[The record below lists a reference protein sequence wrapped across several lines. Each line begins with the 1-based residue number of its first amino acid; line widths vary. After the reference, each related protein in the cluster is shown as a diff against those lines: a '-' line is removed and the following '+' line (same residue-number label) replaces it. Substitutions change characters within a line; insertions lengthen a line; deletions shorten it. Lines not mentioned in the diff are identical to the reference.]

1 MRQINRFCL
10 DKEKDIIVTLYEE
23 HGKLFYVLRT
33 PNHKTGNLITN
44 LASVCRLE
52 TTMGRDGLKEIR
64 GTIPCYYD
72 GQNRRQYIFRMGGV
86 KVATILPDW
95 QIEQKA
101 YIPAIA
107 KTLMSQTKNYRL
119 AMEKTLVKTYI
130 LEDVK
135 FHSDLHSHRSANLSP
150 DILIAL
156 GIHHQL
162 NYPYYYVKKLNL
174 VLTDE
179 QKKELEAQRLAVAEE
194 YKDCG
199 LTGKYLD
206 RRIDDHVEMNFA
218 DLILRSTENSR
229 INIPKIRAS
238 LTVMKDGQA
247 VFTNL
252 EKVYLYRYVFAKGVP
267 AKNRIAL
274 DGLQDIPDADIAAAL
289 EQMEADRKNPAYQNN
304 TLYQDKLLW
313 TARSYAQTGVTYA
326 EISDT
331 ALVKKSEAAA
341 TLHQIHEIMPAVT
354 KETGVTLR
362 FLAAL
367 RRIPLTIIR
376 DDVAKSSY
384 FTENLQVLKAVAG
397 DPYIAGSDIVGEE
410 INDIRELKPIIQAI
424 LSIAADHPSYVVRIH
439 AGENDS
445 LPDNVLNSLRCV
457 EESLAPG
464 QPFPHMRIGHGL
476 YTADLTSEKGQD
488 LLRKIRKDHVILEFQ
503 ITSNVRLNNLSGL
516 DHHPLKQYLD
526 AGIWCVQGTDGGA
539 LYGTNTI
546 DEQLSLERML
556 SLSYEEVRQMRQ
568 VEDRIIARSMQEFA
582 DKQKAFEEAL
592 LQKNIE
598 RFLRGKEEAVDANEV
613 ELYYNDRIACEA
625 QTFTDLPTGER
636 RLPSAEVLS
645 DQVRPIPADRIP
657 IVIAGGSFN
666 NAARQTALHPADIR
680 LLDDLLRKAD
690 PQRIC
695 FVIGPTLSGYE
706 RYLWE
711 QAKDHFEVFAF
722 APGEITEDE
731 CAVLQKSRLPVRI
744 SLESSV
750 LGTYKSFAYEI
761 FKRRQSVVIALDGN
775 SAAANLIQDA
785 KNSRYKSRTFV
796 GAHSGI
802 LREKAASLHG
812 YVTMLEDGDS
822 ADEILTYADK
832 FYENLNRPDKQ
843 TVN

>member
-1 MRQINRFCL
+1 MRRINEFCL

-23 HGKLFYVLRT
+23 DGKLFYVLRT
-33 PNHKTGNLITN
+33 PNHKTGNLISN
-44 LASVCRLE
+44 LAALCHLE
-52 TTMGRDGLKEIR
+52 TCTGKDGLREIR
-64 GTIPCYYD
+64 GSIPCYYD

-107 KTLMSQTKNYRL
+107 KTLMSQTKEYHL
-119 AMEKTLVKTYI
+119 DIEKTLVKTYI
-130 LEDVK
+130 LEELK

-150 DILIAL
+150 DLLIAL

-174 VLTDE
+174 VLT
-179 QKKELEAQRLAVAEE
+179 QKQRQELEEQRLLVTER

-218 DLILRSTENSR
+218 DLILRNPENSR

-252 EKVYLYRYVFAKGVP
+252 EKVYLYRYVFTKGTP
-267 AKNRIAL
+267 AKNRITL
-274 DGLQDIPDADIAAAL
+274 SNIESIPDADIAEAVL
-289 EQMEADRKNPAYQNN
+289 QMEADRRNPDYCNN

-313 TARSYAQTGVTYA
+313 TARSYARTGVTYA

-341 TLHQIHEIMPAVT
+341 TLKQIHEVMPAVT

-376 DDVAKSSY
+376 DNIAKSSY

-410 INDIRELKPIIQAI
+410 INDIRELRPIIQAI
-424 LSIAADHPSYVVRIH
+424 LTIAAEHPSFVVRIH

-445 LPDNVLNSLRCV
+445 LPDNVFNSLCCV
-457 EESLAPG
+457 EESLAPE
-464 QPFPHMRIGHGL
+464 QRFPHMRIGHGL
-476 YTADLTSEKGQD
+476 YTADLNSKKGQE
-488 LLRKIRKDHVILEFQ
+488 LLEKLRQYQAVLEFQ

-526 AGIWCVQGTDGGA
+526 AGIRCVQGTDGGA

-556 SLSYEEVRQMRQ
+556 SLSYEEVLKMRQ
-568 VEDRIIARSMQEFA
+568 VEDRILAESMQEFKE
-582 DKQKAFEEAL
+582 KQKTFKEVL
-592 LQKNIE
+592 LRRNIE
-598 RFLRGKEEAVDANEV
+598 RFLQGAEESSLSSGIEQ
-613 ELYYNDRIACEA
+613 YYLDKIAGEED
-625 QTFTDLPTGER
+625 TFTDLPTGER
-636 RLPSAEVLS
+636 RLSSAEVLS
-645 DQVRPIPADRIP
+645 EQIRPLPADKIP
-657 IVIAGGSFN
+657 IVLAGGSFN
-666 NAARQTALHPADIR
+666 NADRETMLHPADAR
-680 LLDDLLRKAD
+680 LIDDLLIKAD
-690 PQRIC
+690 PGHIC
-695 FVIGPTLSGYE
+695 FVIGPALSGCE
-706 RYLWE
+706 KYLWE
-711 QAKDHFEVFAF
+711 QAKGRFDIFVF
-722 APGEITEDE
+722 APGEITEEE
-731 CAVLQKSRLPVRI
+731 CRRLRDSELPIRI
-744 SLESSV
+744 SLESSA

-761 FKRRQSVVIALDGN
+761 FKRREFVVVALDGN
-775 SAAANLIQDA
+775 SAAANMIQDA
-785 KNSRYKSRTFV
+785 KNSRYKSRTFI

-802 LREKAASLHG
+802 LREKAASLQG
-812 YVTMLEDGDS
+812 YVTLLGDEDS
-822 ADEILTYADK
+822 ADEILRYADQ
-832 FYENLNRPDKQ
+832 FYNNLGSC
-843 TVN
+843 